1 MEKEFNAYKTS
12 LSKEEELELIQKVCP
27 EVKTLKET
35 FCIEFVVANDKID
48 DADEKF
54 DAYTLE
60 NIVML
65 MEHETI
71 NVENHPELHFT
82 EYYSFIQ
89 TNPEGINEVISKAF
103 VKFKD
108 IKDIDSF
115 SALKEIEKKNYKLY
129 SSLSIRNVTCSI
141 CGEVWGFCEHK
152 AGQYYNGKY
161 CYKILNGAFDLYD
174 IVLGEKKE
182 DNKEEDNNM
191 KNTVKTEREQYIE
204 KISQIMFEKPID
216 YNKFLDALNLK
227 RGTEYTFQ
235 HGKFDFSFKADVN
248 IFCKLSF
255 ECIIGMLLHPN
266 SIKKVIVINDVEQRF
281 LYDLH
286 LIIPSLTYFKKFNGD
301 LVFYNE
307 DEKEVMRVNVDRFF
321 SNCHFIGL
329 TENHLYTFSEFL
341 DNEENEDEY

>member
-1 MEKEFNAYKTS
+1 MEKEFNAYKIS
-12 LSKEEELELIQKVCP
+12 LLKEEELELIQKVCP
-27 EVKTLKET
+27 EVKTLEET
-35 FCIEFVVANDKID
+35 FRIEFVVANDKID

-54 DAYTLE
+54 DVYTLE

-103 VKFKD
+103 VKFED

-115 SALKEIEKKNYKLY
+115 SILKEIDNKNYKLY

-141 CGEVWGFCEHK
+141 CGKIGGYCEHK

-161 CYKILNGAFDLYD
+161 CHKILNDALDLYD

-182 DNKEEDNNM
+182 KEEKDIM
-191 KNTVKTEREQYIE
+191 KINEKTEREQYIE

-216 YNKFLDALNLK
+216 YNKFLDVLNLK
-227 RGTEYTFQ
+227 RGTEYTFR

-248 IFCKLSF
+248 IFYKLSF
-255 ECIIGMLLHPN
+255 EAIMDMILYPN
-266 SIKKVIVINDVEQRF
+266 FIKKYELINEIEQRF

-286 LIIPSLTYFKKFNGD
+286 LIIPSITYFNKFDDD

-307 DEKEVMRVNVDRFF
+307 DKKEVMVVNVDKLFTK
-321 SNCHFIGL
+321 CHFIGL
-329 TENHLYTFSEFL
+329 HENHLYTLSDFL
-341 DNEENEDEY
+341 DDEENEDEY

>member
-1 MEKEFNAYKTS
+1 MEKEFNAYETF

-27 EVKTLKET
+27 EVKTLEET
-35 FCIEFVVANDKID
+35 FRIEFVVANDKID

-54 DAYTLE
+54 DVHTLE

-65 MEHETI
+65 MEHKKI
-71 NVENHPELHFT
+71 DVENHPQLQFT
-82 EYYSFIQ
+82 EYHSFIR
-89 TNPEGINEVISKAF
+89 TNLEGINEVISKAF
-103 VKFKD
+103 IKFED

-115 SALKEIEKKNYKLY
+115 SILKEIDNKKYKLY

-141 CGEVWGFCEHK
+141 CGKIWGYCEHK

-161 CYKILNGAFDLYD
+161 CHKILNDALDLYD

-182 DNKEEDNNM
+182 KEEKDIM
-191 KNTVKTEREQYIE
+191 KINEKTEREQYIE

-216 YNKFLDALNLK
+216 YNKFLDVLNLK
-227 RGTEYTFQ
+227 RGTEYTFR

-248 IFCKLSF
+248 IFYKLSF
-255 ECIIGMLLHPN
+255 EAIMDMILYPN
-266 SIKKVIVINDVEQRF
+266 FIKKYKLINEIEQRF

-286 LIIPSLTYFKKFNGD
+286 LIIPSITYFNKFDDD

-307 DEKEVMRVNVDRFF
+307 DKKEVIVVNVDKLFTK
-321 SNCHFIGL
+321 CHFIGL
-329 TENHLYTFSEFL
+329 HENHLYTLSDFL
-341 DNEENEDEY
+341 DDEENEDEY

>member
-1 MEKEFNAYKTS
+1 MGKEFNVYETF
-12 LSKEEELELIQKVCP
+12 LTKEEELELIQKVCP
-27 EVKTLKET
+27 EVKTLEET
-35 FCIEFVVANDKID
+35 FRIEIVVVNDKID
-48 DADEKF
+48 DTDEKF

-60 NIVML
+60 NIVIL
-65 MEHETI
+65 MEHKKI
-71 NVENHPELHFT
+71 DVENHPQLQFT
-82 EYYSFIQ
+82 EYHSFIR
-89 TNPEGINEVISKAF
+89 TNLEGINEVISKAF

-129 SSLSIRNVTCSI
+129 ISLSVRNVTCSI

-152 AGQYYNGKY
+152 AGQYYDGKY
-161 CYKILNGAFDLYD
+161 CHKILNSALDLYD
-174 IVLGEKKE
+174 IVLRENKE

-255 ECIIGMLLHPN
+255 EAIMDMILYPN
-266 SIKKVIVINDVEQRF
+266 FIKKYELINEIEQRF

-286 LIIPSLTYFKKFNGD
+286 LIIPSITYFNKFDDD

-307 DEKEVMRVNVDRFF
+307 DKKEVMVVNVDKLFTK
-321 SNCHFIGL
+321 CHFIGL
-329 TENHLYTFSEFL
+329 HENHLYTLSEFL
-341 DNEENEDEY
+341 DDEENEDEY

>member
-1 MEKEFNAYKTS
+1 MGEEFDAYKNVLT
-12 LSKEEELELIQKVCP
+12 KEEELELIQKVCP
-27 EVKTLKET
+27 EVKSLKEV
-35 FCIEFVVANDKID
+35 FRIEIVVVNDKID

-54 DAYTLE
+54 DVHTLE

-65 MEHETI
+65 MEHKKI
-71 NVENHPELHFT
+71 DVENHPELHFT

-103 VKFKD
+103 VKFED

-115 SALKEIEKKNYKLY
+115 SILKEIDNKNYKLY

-141 CGEVWGFCEHK
+141 CGKIWGYCEHK

-161 CYKILNGAFDLYD
+161 CHKILNDALDLYD

-182 DNKEEDNNM
+182 KEEKDIM
-191 KNTVKTEREQYIE
+191 KINEKTEREQYIE

-227 RGTEYTFQ
+227 KDTEYTFK

-255 ECIIGMLLHPN
+255 EAIMDMILYPN
-266 SIKKVIVINDVEQRF
+266 FIKKYKLINEIEQRF

-286 LIIPSLTYFKKFNGD
+286 LIIPSLTYFQRFD
-301 LVFYNE
+301 DELVLYN
-307 DEKEVMRVNVDRFF
+307 DEKAVIRVNTDNLFAK
-321 SNCHFIGL
+321 CHFIDL
-329 TENHLYTFSEFL
+329 PENHLYALSEFL
-341 DNEENEDEY
+341 DDEENEDEN

>member
-1 MEKEFNAYKTS
+1 MEKEFEAYKTS
-12 LSKEEELELIQKVCP
+12 LLKEEELELIQKVCP
-27 EVKTLKET
+27 EIKSLKEV
-35 FCIEFVVANDKID
+35 FRIEIIVANDKID
-48 DADEKF
+48 DTDEKF
-54 DAYTLE
+54 DTYTLE
-60 NIVML
+60 NIVRL

-71 NVENHPELHFT
+71 NVENHPELHFS

-89 TNPEGINEVISKAF
+89 TNLEGINEVISKAF

-129 SSLSIRNVTCSI
+129 TSISVRNVTCSI
-141 CGEVWGFCEHK
+141 CGEVWNFCDHK

-161 CYKILNGAFDLYD
+161 CHKILNGALELYD

-182 DNKEEDNNM
+182 KEEKDTM
-191 KNTVKTEREQYIE
+191 KINEKTEREPYIE

-227 RGTEYTFQ
+227 RGTEYTFK

-255 ECIIGMLLHPN
+255 EAIMDMILYPN
-266 SIKKVIVINDVEQRF
+266 FIKKYKLINEIEQRF
-281 LYDLH
+281 LHDLH
-286 LIIPSLTYFKKFNGD
+286 LIIPSITYFKRFDDD
-301 LVFYNE
+301 LVLYNE
-307 DEKEVMRVNVDRFF
+307 DEKAVMRVNTDKLFTK
-321 SNCHFIGL
+321 CHFIGL
-329 TENHLYTFSEFL
+329 PENHLYALSEFL
-341 DNEENEDEY
+341 DDEENEDEY

>member
-27 EVKTLKET
+27 EVKTLDET
-35 FCIEFVVANDKID
+35 FRIKFVIANDKID

-54 DAYTLE
+54 DVYTLE

-89 TNPEGINEVISKAF
+89 TNPEGINEVVSKAF
-103 VKFKD
+103 VKFED

-115 SALKEIEKKNYKLY
+115 SVLKEIDNKNYKLY
-129 SSLSIRNVTCSI
+129 SSLSVRNVTCSI

-152 AGQYYNGKY
+152 AGQYYDGKY
-161 CYKILNGAFDLYD
+161 CHKILNGAFDLYE
-174 IVLGEKKE
+174 IVLGEKE
-182 DNKEEDNNM
+182 EKEEKDTMRSNE
-191 KNTVKTEREQYIE
+191 KTEREQYIE

-216 YNKFLDALNLK
+216 YNKFLDVLNLK

-235 HGKFDFSFKADVN
+235 HGKFNFSFKANVN
-248 IFCKLSF
+248 IFYKLSF
-255 ECIIGMLLHPN
+255 EAIMEMIMYPN
-266 SIKKVIVINDVEQRF
+266 FIKKCKLINKTEQRF

-286 LIIPSLTYFKKFNGD
+286 LIIPSLTYFNKFD
-301 LVFYNE
+301 DELVFYNE
-307 DEKEVMRVNVDRFF
+307 DKKEVMIVNTDKLFTE
-321 SNCHFIGL
+321 CHFIGL
-329 TENHLYTFSEFL
+329 PENHLYTFSEFL
-341 DNEENEDEY
+341 NDEENEDEY